1 MTQEALN
8 EILHKHRLWL
18 QTKDGGERAN
28 LQDEDLR
35 YANLKC
41 ADLRLAKMQ
50 CANLEEADLRCA
62 ELRGAN
68 LQGEDLQSANL
79 ENADLGSA
87 NLWHANLEGAN
98 LRSANLEGAN
108 LQDANINYSAWPLW
122 CGSLKAHVD
131 NRIAI
136 QLLYHALSVVQHSPY
151 VSEDIKRTLLTPEVV
166 GVANRFHRVDECG
179 KLEIFNGGTNE

>member
-98 LRSANLEGAN
+98 L
-108 LQDANINYSAWPLW
+108 QDANINYSAWPLW